1 MPTRMKETIAGTFA
15 EMAKRRSVDKI
26 TVKDLVEACGISR
39 QTFYYHFQ
47 DIMYV
52 IEWLADRALQRAV
65 AVSLAASTPQEA
77 VKAVIL
83 ALEENEDLI
92 QHLMAS
98 QRREEMERLL
108 VQNTRAYLANMLR
121 AKATGSSRSVSAA
134 DLEAAIDFCSYGLV
148 GMMLQHLG
156 RAKDADLWADQLFR
170 LLTGEIF
177 SAPQPGQPGA
187 SAL

>member
-1 MPTRMKETIAGTFA
+1 M
-15 EMAKRRSVDKI
+15 D
-26 TVKDLVEACGISR
+26 
-39 QTFYYHFQ
+39 
-47 DIMYV
+47 V

-121 AKATGSSRSVSAA
+121 AKATGSGRSVSAA

-148 GMMLQHLG
+148 GMMLEHLG